1 MLPFS
6 NFDFSLPTLL
16 AAFAK
21 QHRMDRLEH
30 DHGIELE
37 RIMPD
42 VIKIVLKLRNRVFL
56 TFAVR
61 IIDLRPPGDARLDQM
76 PKMIKRNLFFV
87 PLRALYP
94 LGTRTDQAH
103 LACQYIPKLR
113 QFIETQ
119 LSQPA
124 AKPRHTRVIW
134 PRVEIIVLIEAHLH
148 RPELV
153 GGERVP
159 LAANT
164 NLPEN
169 RRSSVR

>member
-1 MLPFS
+1 MLFGKGRSP
-6 NFDFSLPTLL
+6 
-16 AAFAK
+16 AFAK

-42 VIKIVLKLRNRVFL
+42 VIKIVLKLRHRVFL
-56 TFAVR
+56 TFAVG
-61 IIDLRPPGDARLDQM
+61 IIDLRPPRDTRLDQM
-76 PKMIKRNLFFV
+76 TEMIKRNLFFV
-87 PLRALYP
+87 SLRALYP

-124 AKPRHTRVIW
+124 ADLRNARVTW
-134 PRVEIIVLIEAHLH
+134 PRVNVIVLIETHLH
-148 RPELV
+148 
-153 GGERVP
+153 
-159 LAANT
+159 
-164 NLPEN
+164 
-169 RRSSVR
+169 